1 MARGFVYDLDPVTFI
16 TVGAVGQPGDRVFYL
31 QAAQHGQ
38 VVSLLLEKEQAL
50 ALAAGI
56 EQLFARL
63 QETGILAGDAVEPVA
78 GNMGLLLPIEP
89 AFRVVQMGIGV
100 DEARALV
107 VLIAEERGDDD
118 DGEGGEEAAE
128 GGVDAGF
135 GGGAEVEAG
144 LRARFTASYAQMA
157 ALADHAIYVARQGRP
172 TCPMCGEAIDESG
185 HFCPRKNGKPAPP
198 PDMPDTP

>member
-1 MARGFVYDLDPVTFI
+1 MAREFAFDLDPVSFI
-16 TVGAVGQPGDRVFYL
+16 TVGAVGKPGDRTFYL
-31 QAAQHGQ
+31 QAAQQGR
-38 VVSLLLEKEQAL
+38 VVSLLIEKEQAL

-63 QETGILAGDAVEPVA
+63 QESGVLPDELVEPVA

-100 DEARALV
+100 DEARGLV
-107 VLIAEERGDDD
+107 VLIAEERGEDDED
-118 DGEGGEEAAE
+118 DGEAPVD
-128 GGVDAGF
+128 VDA
-135 GGGAEVEAG
+135 ERG

-157 ALADHAIYVARQGRP
+157 AVATHAVEIARQGRP
-172 TCPMCGEAIDESG
+172 TCPLCGEAMDEGG

-198 PDMPDTP
+198 PEVPDAS

>member
-1 MARGFVYDLDPVTFI
+1 MARGFAFDLDPVSFI
-16 TVGAVGQPGDRVFYL
+16 TVGAVGKPGERAFYL
-31 QAAQHGQ
+31 QAAQQGR
-38 VVSLLLEKEQAL
+38 VVSLLIEKEQAL

-63 QETGILAGDAVEPVA
+63 QESGVLPDDDVEPVA

-100 DEARALV
+100 DEARGLV
-107 VLIAEERGDDD
+107 VLIAEERGEDDD
-118 DGEGGEEAAE
+118 DGGDGGDGGDGDAE
-128 GGVDAGF
+128 S
-135 GGGAEVEAG
+135 G

-157 ALADHAIYVARQGRP
+157 AVASHAVEIARQGRP
-172 TCPMCGEAIDESG
+172 TCPLCGEAMDESG

-198 PDMPDTP
+198 PEVPDAS